1 MVVLKIFRPYTNY
14 KNGPPKNIH
23 LILILVIILKIPLY
37 FKKIKN
43 EKLKFQPSIFDNT
56 NLDFK
61 LFDLL
66 FPLD

>member
-14 KNGPPKNIH
+14 KNGAPKNIH

-66 FPLD
+66 FLLD